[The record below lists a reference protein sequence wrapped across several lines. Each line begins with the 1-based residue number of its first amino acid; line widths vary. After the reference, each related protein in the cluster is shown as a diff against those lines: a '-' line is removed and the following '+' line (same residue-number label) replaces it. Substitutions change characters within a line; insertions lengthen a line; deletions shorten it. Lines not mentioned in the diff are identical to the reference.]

1 MMKFISLKDTQKLY
15 VVTIMEKF
23 SHDSDEI
30 TLKQMDQYHAE
41 LYRQREKGGIKLG
54 YPKWLVNP
62 GNKLAKSVYGF
73 PMPTEDELDDFKQ
86 GKSFRVIDVSEFSD
100 MFKDVVQE
108 YGLRVADN
116 VDMRFKYNLKNAKI
130 VQ

>member
-23 SHDSDEI
+23 GHDSDEI
-30 TLKQMDQYHAE
+30 TLKQMDEYHFK
-41 LYRQREKGGIKLG
+41 LYNEREKGGIKIG

-73 PMPTEDELDDFKQ
+73 PTPNEDELDDFKE
-86 GKSFRVIDVSEFSD
+86 GKSLRVIDVSDFSD
-100 MFKDVVQE
+100 MFKDVITK
-108 YGLRVADN
+108 YNLRVNDN
-116 VDMRFKYNLKNAKI
+116 VDMRFKYKMKNIKI
-130 VQ
+130 VH

>member
-15 VVTIMEKF
+15 VITIMEKF
-23 SHDSDEI
+23 NHDSDEI
-30 TLKQMDQYHAE
+30 TLKQMDQYH
-41 LYRQREKGGIKLG
+41 LKMFKQREKGGIKLG

-73 PMPTEDELDDFKQ
+73 PMPTEEELDDFKE
-86 GKSFRVIDVSEFSD
+86 GKSFRVIDVSDFSD
-100 MFKDVVQE
+100 MFKSVVQE

-116 VDMRFKYNLKNAKI
+116 VDMRFKYKLKNAKI
-130 VQ
+130 VY

>member
-1 MMKFISLKDTQKLY
+1 MKFIGLKDTQKLY
-15 VVTIMEKF
+15 VITIMEKF
-23 SHDSDEI
+23 NHDSDEI
-30 TLKQMDQYHAE
+30 TLKQMDQYHMKMFK
-41 LYRQREKGGIKLG
+41 QREKGGIKLG

-73 PMPTEDELDDFKQ
+73 PMPTEDELDDFKE

-100 MFKDVVQE
+100 MFKATVQE

-116 VDMRFKYNLKNAKI
+116 VDMRFKYKLKNAKI
-130 VQ
+130 VY

>member
-1 MMKFISLKDTQKLY
+1 MMKFIGLKDTQKLY
-15 VVTIMEKF
+15 VITIMEKF
-23 SHDSDEI
+23 NHDSDEI
-30 TLKQMDQYHAE
+30 TLKQMDQYHMKMFK
-41 LYRQREKGGIKLG
+41 QREKGGIKLG

-73 PMPTEDELDDFKQ
+73 PMPTEDELDDFKE

-100 MFKDVVQE
+100 MFKATVQE

-116 VDMRFKYNLKNAKI
+116 VDMRFKYKLKNAKI
-130 VQ
+130 VY

>member
-23 SHDSDEI
+23 NHGSDEI

-41 LYRQREKGGIKLG
+41 LYNEREKGGIKLG

-130 VQ
+130 VY